1 MQLKKLNI
9 SNLKL
14 KPRYELDEYY
24 NQIPL
29 QQIQNNVDGISV
41 VINFNIDPMSNDDT
55 QEQYVFFKLYDINN
69 SEIINNTF
77 NTNVWSLD
85 KITIT
90 KSKPVTQTTYLD
102 IYQVPDETVYVQPY
116 IVLNTKLNDVI
127 IKCSQKQTIILDK
140 QQLRT

>member
-1 MQLKKLNI
+1 MQLKKVNI

-14 KPRYELDEYY
+14 KLRYELDEYY

-41 VINFNIDPMSNDDT
+41 VTNLSIDPTSNDDT
-55 QEQYVFFKLYDINN
+55 QEQYVFFKLFNTNN
-69 SEIINNTF
+69 SEIINSTYNA
-77 NTNVWSLD
+77 NVWGLD

-116 IVLNTKLNDVI
+116 IVLNTKLNNVV
-127 IKCSQKQTIILDK
+127 IKCSQKQTIVLDK

>member
-9 SNLKL
+9 TNLKL
-14 KPRYELDEYY
+14 KLRYALDEYY

-55 QEQYVFFKLYDINN
+55 QEQYVFFKLFNTNN
-69 SEIINNTF
+69 SEIINSTYNA
-77 NTNVWSLD
+77 NVWGLD

-102 IYQVPDETVYVQPY
+102 IYQVPDEVVYVQPY
-116 IVLNTKLNDVI
+116 IVLNTKLNNVV
-127 IKCSQKQTIILDK
+127 IKCSQKQTIVLDK

>member
-1 MQLKKLNI
+1 
-9 SNLKL
+9 
-14 KPRYELDEYY
+14 
-24 NQIPL
+24 
-29 QQIQNNVDGISV
+29 
-41 VINFNIDPMSNDDT
+41 
-55 QEQYVFFKLYDINN
+55 VFFKLYDINN

-127 IKCSQKQTIILDK
+127 IKCS
-140 QQLRT
+140 